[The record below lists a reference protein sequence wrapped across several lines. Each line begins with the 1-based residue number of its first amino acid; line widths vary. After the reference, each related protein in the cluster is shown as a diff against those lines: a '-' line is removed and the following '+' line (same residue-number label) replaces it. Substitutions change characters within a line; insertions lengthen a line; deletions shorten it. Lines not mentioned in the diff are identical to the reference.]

1 MSETELRVICK
12 SCRTEVSPYVTE
24 CPYCGARVRKR
35 APKLERRDGGL
46 EAKKT
51 RKQLRGERRAER
63 KARRRERSASIRG
76 RAGAGR
82 LGSVAAPATA
92 LLVLA
97 PAVAML
103 VRIASGGDIGGFG
116 AVVIPGEEQW
126 WRFLTAPFAYADVG
140 YLFAVGLALVIFAP
154 GIERSAGSV
163 ATLLLLVACG
173 SFGALIGWMV
183 EDQTTSFAVIA
194 GGNGMA
200 LGAVAA
206 WWMIRRRETA
216 ETDEEPDSI
225 GVIVS
230 AAVILLLPLVV
241 ESASFWAAPAG
252 GAFGLLAGLTA
263 SVARR

>member
-51 RKQLRGERRAER
+51 RRQLRSERRADRKTRRKER
-63 KARRRERSASIRG
+63 MAARRMAIPG
-76 RAGAGR
+76 
-82 LGSVAAPATA
+82 APAT
-92 LLVLA
+92 LLLIVA
-97 PAVAML
+97 PAVAIL
-103 VRIASGGDIGGFG
+103 ARIASGGDVGGFG
-116 AVVIPGEEQW
+116 AIVIPGEEEW
-126 WRFLTAPFAYADVG
+126 WRFLTAPFAYADIG
-140 YLFAVGLALVIFAP
+140 YLFAVSLAFAIFAP
-154 GIERSAGSV
+154 GIERRVGSV
-163 ATLLLLVACG
+163 ATLLLLIACG

-194 GGNGMA
+194 GGNGAA

-206 WWMIRRRETA
+206 WWMLVRREAA
-216 ETDEEPDSI
+216 ETGDEPDSI
-225 GVIVS
+225 GVIVA
-230 AAVILLLPLVV
+230 AAVVLLLPLFVD
-241 ESASFWAAPAG
+241 SASFWAAPAG

-263 SVARR
+263 SMARR

>member
-51 RKQLRGERRAER
+51 RKQLRSERRADR
-63 KARRRERSASIRG
+63 KARRRERSTSRSGILSIG
-76 RAGAGR
+76 
-82 LGSVAAPATA
+82 APATF
-92 LLVLA
+92 LLVLV
-97 PAVAML
+97 PAVAIL
-103 VRIASGGDIGGFG
+103 VRIASGGDLGGFG
-116 AVVIPGEEQW
+116 AVVVPGEDQW
-126 WRFLTAPFAYADVG
+126 WRFLTAPFAYSDVG

-154 GIERSAGSV
+154 GIERRVGSV
-163 ATLLLLVACG
+163 ATLLLLIACG
-173 SFGALIGWMV
+173 SFGVLVGWMV
-183 EDQTTSFAVIA
+183 EVETTSFAEIA

-206 WWMIRRRETA
+206 WWMILRRETA
-216 ETDEEPDSI
+216 DTDDEPDSI
-225 GVIVS
+225 GVIVC

-241 ESASFWAAPAG
+241 GSASFWAAPAG
-252 GAFGLLAGLTA
+252 GAFGLLTGLIA
-263 SVARR
+263 SRVRS